1 MATVVNTIIVGL
13 TQQMVQARLNTAD
26 ATPFLFGRHF
36 PVKKI
41 NGFNWKTLQN
51 QLEKKNVAADLH
63 TDNGTIVRKRRPVFE
78 SARGDIPFI
87 SISRDMTRAEIKD
100 YQTALAFAQNEDAT
114 QLVQYWGGDVDY
126 CFNGVQ
132 SELEYI
138 AWALASNA
146 GKLEFTTTN
155 NATYANEFDLNYDV
169 DEDKKVK
176 TASDWSNKSSA
187 DIIGDLVKIIKA
199 AKEQNLNPK
208 FAFLN
213 LEEFYKIAT
222 ADQIIKAC
230 ASFASNALGI
240 SQTPDLADVN
250 KMLAKQAWLNGIQL
264 RIIDQTITREFTDGS
279 QTSGNPFENNRLILS
294 ETEKLGSTQ
303 YDVLQENEDLIIRA
317 ERAHTII
324 KKYGT
329 IEPKSEVTIG
339 QADAIPVFDTAYRNV
354 YVRTDAKDWE

>member
-1 MATVVNTIIVGL
+1 MATIVNTLIQGL

-26 ATPFLFGRHF
+26 ATPFLFGTHF
-36 PVKKI
+36 PVRKV

-87 SISRDMTRAEIKD
+87 SISRELTRAEIKE
-100 YQTALAFAQNEDAT
+100 YQTALAFAQDADAT
-114 QLVQYWGGDVDY
+114 QLVQYWGNDVDF

-146 GKLEFTTTN
+146 GVLKFTTTN
-155 NATYANEFDLNYDV
+155 NATYANEFDLDYDV
-169 DEDKKVK
+169 DDEMKVK
-176 TASDWSNKSSA
+176 TGSDWSNKSSA
-187 DIIGDLVKIIKA
+187 DIIGDLVGIIKA
-199 AKEQNLNPK
+199 AKPKMNPK
-208 FAFLN
+208 FAFIN
-213 LEEFYKIAT
+213 LDEFYKIAS

-240 SQTPDLADVN
+240 SQTPDLAAVN
-250 KMLAKQAWLNGIQL
+250 QMLARQAWLNGIQL
-264 RIIDQTITREFTDGS
+264 RVIDQTITREFSDGTS
-279 QTSGNPFENNRLILS
+279 TSGNPFENSRLILS
-294 ETEKLGSTQ
+294 ESERLGSTQ
-303 YDVLQENEDLIIRA
+303 YDILQENEQLILRA
-317 ERAHTII
+317 ERSHTVI

-339 QADAIPVFDTAYRNV
+339 QADAIPVFDTAYKNV

>member
-155 NATYANEFDLNYDV
+155 NATYANEFDLDYDV

-176 TASDWSNKSSA
+176 TASNWGNKSSA

-230 ASFASNALGI
+230 ASLASNALGI

-303 YDVLQENEDLIIRA
+303 YDVLKENEDLILRA